1 MPPESVILSTS
12 KAFETC
18 QPTEFKMAKCWG
30 RVDGSGSCNLLSC
43 LSFSL
48 SFSFSLTLSPPP
60 VSWPNPEAPRH
71 CSISVTFDG
80 PGLKQICIP
89 LVDFKHCL
97 NNDASQRRV
106 NEACSGLAMTDFKIN
121 LIRGRFYLCTSLL
134 LWLLGC
140 VHVCMCVC
148 VHDCAK
154 LFPTF
159 PPFLFFL
166 LSFFHSPHFI
176 LFFFRSLF
184 PTLLLSRPTLPLY
197 SLVSEAW
204 LN

>member
-1 MPPESVILSTS
+1 MLPESVIFSTG

-18 QPTEFKMAKCWG
+18 QPTEFKMVKCWG
-30 RVDGSGSCNLLSC
+30 RVDGSGSFNLLS
-43 LSFSL
+43 SL
-48 SFSFSLTLSPPP
+48 SLFFILFLSHCPPP
-60 VSWPNPEAPRH
+60 VVPNPEAQRH

-97 NNDASQRRV
+97 NNDASQRQV
-106 NEACSGLAMTDFKIN
+106 NEACSGLAMTDLKIS

-134 LWLLGC
+134 LWLPGR
-140 VHVCMCVC
+140 VCMCVRFSFPSP
-148 VHDCAK
+148 
-154 LFPTF
+154 LFVVF
-159 PPFLFFL
+159 PPLIFPVS
-166 LSFFHSPHFI
+166 SFFFA
-176 LFFFRSLF
+176 LFSQLCSSLV
-184 PTLLLSRPTLPLY
+184 PLSRY